1 MQVPPAFAV
10 APTAR
15 LVGSRVAKRSIA
27 RAGASRR
34 IGKF

>member
-15 LVGSRVAKRSIA
+15 LAGNIVAKRSIA
-27 RAGASRR
+27 RAGATRR
-34 IGKF
+34 IGKY